1 MIQYLKK
8 TNPSNHR
15 RASSGSDRRRC
26 TKTRRRRTGR
36 SNNDTAFTSERVG
49 GMYSYGCVCGSGG
62 REEFLH
68 PSQFPLQTMS
78 SVSWI
83 GGGGNEKDTVPRNP
97 TGRSASGRRG
107 CRPEEKSKATHN
119 HAAFRATNAQA
130 REEVSAA
137 EEIVK

>member
-83 GGGGNEKDTVPRNP
+83 GGVGMKKIPFPEIPLDDLRPEDEDVVQKKNQRPR
-97 TGRSASGRRG
+97 TITRHFGRQMPKQGRRY
-107 CRPEEKSKATHN
+107 PPPNKL
-119 HAAFRATNAQA
+119 
-130 REEVSAA
+130 
-137 EEIVK
+137 